1 MSDAD
6 GDAPD
11 GGTADDAPN
20 DGVADDV
27 AANSTDVP
35 DDAPGLAGRAGLVLR
50 TAREHAWVLLVAFAV
65 VGALIP
71 RAELTS
77 YEMTVLSEL
86 YMFGVLALSWDL
98 IGGQTG
104 YPSFGNMAFF
114 GVGAYVSAIL
124 LKDFG
129 IAFPAAFAAAGV
141 AAVVFAAVIGLI
153 VLRLRGEYFAIAT
166 LGVLLAAVQIS
177 RNLEITGGASGKI
190 LLDVPSG
197 TTFYYL
203 FLGLLVVE
211 IAVVLYLS
219 RTRFGYVLNAIR
231 DDEGKATS
239 MGHNTTYYKTAAWTL
254 SGLFTGL
261 VGAAWAP
268 YNTFVDPQTAYN
280 LAWNVEIITMALVGG
295 TATVAGPV
303 LGAFGLRLSIF
314 WIDQTFPGWQL
325 VVLGA
330 VIVATVLLLPDG
342 VVGTLRERASAME
355 YYRFAGGTAAD
366 SEGGEDADARTDGD
380 VSDAR
385 TDGGVG
391 DARTDGGVSGVQTDD
406 GVQTDGGVETDDDAV
421 PAPILRTEGL
431 TRRFGGLT
439 AVDGVDLA
447 VPDGEIVGLIGPNG
461 SGKTTLFDC
470 VTGRLDPDGGAVY
483 LDGREITDWPE
494 HRVAGAGLYRTFQDT
509 RVYDGMT
516 VEDNVL
522 VSASEGS
529 LGAVFRPPDETTGQ
543 RARDLLE
550 YVGLLELRNV
560 EAERLSFGQRKLL
573 EFAMVLMAQP
583 DVLLLDEPAGGI
595 NPTMIDRLLD
605 YIRETNEREAVTIFL
620 IEHNMDVVMDVA
632 DRIYVLAHGE
642 KIAEGTPDEIR
653 TDDRVIDAY
662 LGRE

>member
-1 MSDAD
+1 MSDASN
-6 GDAPD
+6 GDAPTD
-11 GGTADDAPN
+11 SDVPN
-20 DGVADDV
+20 DGAADNAGSLDPKSL
-27 AANSTDVP
+27 ANGPASTA
-35 DDAPGLAGRAGLVLR
+35 DDAPGLAGRAGLLLR
-50 TAREHAWVLLVAFAV
+50 TARQHAWALLVAFAV

-71 RAELTS
+71 LAEITS
-77 YEMTVLSEL
+77 YHRTVLSEL

-98 IGGQTG
+98 VGGQTG
-104 YPSFGNMAFF
+104 YPSFGNMVFF

-124 LKDFG
+124 LKDFEV
-129 IAFPAAFAAAGV
+129 AFTAALAAAGV
-141 AAVVFAAVIGLI
+141 AAVVFAIVVGLI

-166 LGVLLAAVQIS
+166 LGVMLAALQIS
-177 RNLEITGGASGKI
+177 RNLEITGGATGKI
-190 LLDVPSG
+190 LLDVPPE

-203 FLGLLVVE
+203 FLGLLVAE
-211 IAVVLYLS
+211 IAVVLYLT

-231 DDEGKATS
+231 DDEGKVTS
-239 MGHNTTYYKTAAWTL
+239 MGRNTTYYKTAAWTL
-254 SGLFTGL
+254 SALFTGL

-268 YNTFVDPQTAYN
+268 FNTFVNPQTAYN

-295 TATVAGPV
+295 TGTVAGPV

-330 VIVATVLLLPDG
+330 VIVGTVLLMPAG

-355 YYRFAGGTAAD
+355 YYRFGGQSAGKSD
-366 SEGGEDADARTDGD
+366 EDADVRTDGD

-385 TDGGVG
+385 TDGGVE
-391 DARTDGGVSGVQTDD
+391 RSDGGA
-406 GVQTDGGVETDDDAV
+406 ETAV
-421 PAPILRTEGL
+421 LRTEGL
-431 TRRFGGLT
+431 TKRFGGLT
-439 AVDGVDLA
+439 AVDHVDLE

-470 VTGRLDPDGGAVY
+470 VTGRLDPDGGAIY
-483 LDGREITDWPE
+483 FDGREITDWPE
-494 HRVAGAGLYRTFQDT
+494 HRVAGAGLNRTFQDT
-509 RVYDGMT
+509 RVYSGMS

-522 VSASEGS
+522 VSADEGS
-529 LGAVFRPPDETTGQ
+529 FGAVFRPPDEATTE

-550 YVGLLELRNV
+550 YVGLWNLRNV
-560 EAERLSFGQRKLL
+560 EAGRLSFGQAKLL
-573 EFAMVLMAQP
+573 EFAMVLMADP

-595 NPTMIDRLLD
+595 NPTMIDQLLS
-605 YIRETNEREAVTIFL
+605 YIRETNEREAVAMFL

-632 DRIYVLAHGE
+632 DRIHVLAHGE

-653 TDDRVIDAY
+653 ADDRVIDAY